1 MDSQNIPIASAPTT
15 TAQSSGPKTVS
26 GLYRGDMMLPQPGRF
41 ELELR
46 VDIDPRNLVSPVMN
60 RISGDLYQ
68 VTRTNLPGQASQ
80 TSRTYIES
88 WIVDHPQLTPAAD
101 HIDVAGDVRY
111 WLGTHAATTVTLR
124 ITWPGSPPAVA
135 AEVTFTETGGATRK
149 YSCRRISDNFRSV
162 DLEVDVCASVNRPP
176 LLPVY
181 DTSWHDNHPADLP
194 HRVLTIESA
203 YQEAGVDVTISTV
216 HTVIDDGAPQF
227 QSWTPAEL
235 HDAMETNFSQYGGT
249 WPNWQMW
256 GLMAGEFEDSL
267 VGGIMFDAAALLG
280 DGTAPERKGFAVF
293 RSHEWFNDLIVGT
306 PQNQTQAASARQFL
320 YAWVHEAGHAYNFLH
335 SWDKGRPDSLS
346 WMNYDYLYDQRN
358 GDDTFWKRFAFR
370 FDDDELI
377 HVRHGNRASVIM
389 GGDPWS
395 SGSHLEAPNLS
406 MTQIEGKSPL
416 ELIVRSKDYF
426 DFMEPVIVELRL
438 RNLLTETSVM
448 IDKRFAPEYGGV
460 AVYIQ
465 KPDGHVVQYDPLICA
480 VGKPQTQLLAAAG
493 SGEQGN
499 DRYSRE
505 VFLSYGSSN
514 FYFDRPGEYRIRA
527 VYQGLGDVLIPSQ
540 THRIRIGAPLT
551 KEVDRTA
558 QDYFTDEVG
567 LTLYLQGSRS
577 PYLAKGSKVL
587 EDMAGRYGKTELGAK
602 IAMTLANGVSRP
614 FYRVRRAEG
623 APDDPGG
630 RSAAM
635 VQTATADP
643 KEALAMTEQALDLY
657 QNDSN
662 KVSNLAYRRVV
673 QRRADYHNAA
683 GTPGQAKQE
692 LQKLAQDLS
701 KRGANATVV
710 NRYQLL
716 ANQAPGANEQQPAAV
731 PPRVAARAT
740 PRKKTPGK
748 PRGRST

>member
-1 MDSQNIPIASAPTT
+1 
-15 TAQSSGPKTVS
+15 
-26 GLYRGDMMLPQPGRF
+26 MMLPQPGRF

-68 VTRTNLPGQASQ
+68 LTRTNLPGQPPQ

-101 HIDVAGDVRY
+101 HIDVAGDVRF
-111 WLGTHAATTVTLR
+111 WLGTHAATTVALR

-135 AEVTFTETGGATRK
+135 AEVTFTETGGATRR
-149 YSCRRISDNFRSV
+149 YSCRRASDNFRSV
-162 DLEVDVCASVNRPP
+162 ELEVDVCASVNRPP

-181 DTSWHDNHPADLP
+181 DTSSHDNHPADLP

-203 YQEAGVDVTISTV
+203 YREAGVGVTV
-216 HTVIDDGAPQF
+216 RPDHTVIDDTATQF
-227 QSWTPAEL
+227 KTWTGAEL

-256 GLMAGEFEDSL
+256 ALLAGTYENPL
-267 VGGIMFDAAALLG
+267 VGGIMFDAAALLGG

-293 RSHEWFNDLIVGT
+293 RNHPWFNDLVAGT
-306 PQNQTQAASARQFL
+306 SQTQAQAEAARQFL
-320 YAWVHEAGHAYNFLH
+320 YAWVHEAGHAYNFMH

-346 WMNYDYLYDQRN
+346 WMNYSDLYDDRN
-358 GDDTFWKRFAFR
+358 GVGTFWKRFAFR

-377 HVRHGNRASVIM
+377 HLRHGNRASVIM

-395 SGSHLEAPNLS
+395 SGSHLESPNLS
-406 MTQIEGKSPL
+406 MTQIEGKAPL
-416 ELIVRSKDYF
+416 ELVVRSKNYF

-448 IDKRFAPEYGGV
+448 IDKRFGPEYGAV

-480 VGKPQTQLLAAAG
+480 IGKPEAQLLAPAG

-505 VFLSYGSSN
+505 IFLSYGSGD
-514 FYFDRPGEYRIRA
+514 FYFDGPGEYRIRA
-527 VYQGLGDVLIPSQ
+527 VYQGLGDVLIPSD

-551 KEVDRTA
+551 REIDRKA

-587 EDMAGRYGKTELGAK
+587 EDMAERYGNTELGAK
-602 IAMTLANGVSRP
+602 IAMAIANGVSRP
-614 FYRVRRAEG
+614 FYRVQASESQPGYQG
-623 APDDPGG
+623 APGQ
-630 RSAAM
+630 SAAM
-635 VQTATADP
+635 VKTATADP
-643 KEALAMTEQALDLY
+643 QEALKLTESALDLY
-657 QNDSN
+657 QKDTS

-673 QRRADYHNAA
+673 QRRADYHEAA
-683 GTPGQAKQE
+683 GTPEEAKQE
-692 LQKLAQDLS
+692 LQKFVEDLS
-701 KRGANATVV
+701 KRGANANVV

-716 ANQAPGANEQQPAAV
+716 ADQVPGSNARQPA
-731 PPRVAARAT
+731 RAPSRAPVRA
-740 PRKKTPGK
+740 PRKKPAKK